1 MNPLPMLAWPL
12 ARMASMLGRP
22 RLSILIFHRVLP
34 RPDPLQP
41 GEPDAAQFSAL
52 MRWVAASYRVLPLL
66 EATRRLG
73 DGTLPSNAACITFD
87 DGYADNL
94 TVATPILTR
103 HRMTATFF
111 VATSFLEG
119 GRMFN
124 DTVIESVR
132 AHEGAELDLTTL
144 GLGRMP
150 TRDAGERIAAIGQ
163 LLDQVKYLSQDE
175 RDAKVKAI
183 AAAVGLPGKSDL
195 MMTHAQVRELRRHGM
210 SIGAHTMTHPIL
222 TTLARDE
229 AYREIAEGRR
239 ELESILGERVKT
251 FAYPNGK
258 PRRDYD
264 ATHVAI
270 VRELGFDAA
279 VSTAWGV
286 SKRETDRFQLPRF
299 TPWDR
304 DPLRFRVR
312 LAQNQLRTAELV

>member
-1 MNPLPMLAWPL
+1 MSPLPVLAWPL
-12 ARMASMLGRP
+12 AKMVSLIGGS

-34 RPDPLQP
+34 QPDPLQP
-41 GEPDAAQFSAL
+41 SEPDAASFAAL
-52 MRWVAASYRVLPLL
+52 LRWLGSTYQVLPLV
-66 EATRRLG
+66 EATRRLAAG
-73 DGTLPSNAACITFD
+73 SLPANAACITFD

-94 TVATPILTR
+94 TVAAPILVR
-103 HRMTATFF
+103 HRMMATFF
-111 VATSFLEG
+111 IATGFLEG

-132 AHEGAELDLTTL
+132 AHQGDVLDLESL

-150 TRDAGERIAAIGQ
+150 TRTSAERIAAIGK
-163 LLDQVKYLSQDE
+163 LLDQVKYLSQED
-175 RDAKVKAI
+175 RDAKVMAI

-195 MMTHAQVRELRRHGM
+195 MMTHAQVRELRRNGM

-222 TTLARDE
+222 TTLSRDE
-229 AYREIAEGRR
+229 AFREISEGRR
-239 ELESILGERVKT
+239 ELETILGERVKT

-264 ATHVAI
+264 ASHVGI

-286 SKRETDRFQLPRF
+286 SKRGTDRFQLPRF

-304 DPLRFRVR
+304 DSLRFRAR